1 MIRKKKKRETKKTE
15 EKGEWNNMDHI
26 SQCEKNRNSRFD
38 RTLSETMSKK
48 RYFFFEFGNLFFQ
61 CEIWLRK
68 VLVWPMLQYLG
79 EFSKFNEGWFL
90 ILWKRLSKLD
100 TVLKMLHR
108 FECGMKKQVRM
119 FSIEID
125 YDFLVSLICKIAN
138 FRLFS
143 WKQSKKQGGI
153 LKPFHFCRIFFFSS
167 FQLEKKKK
175 RIGNDSIQNR
185 MVLKMWQQFEMFSSA
200 FFFFFFF
207 FCEKKKKKNWKKCFF
222 FIFFMF
228 LAMSSAL

>member
-1 MIRKKKKRETKKTE
+1 MIRKKKKRKTKKTE

-38 RTLSETMSKK
+38 RTLSETMSRK
-48 RYFFFEFGNLFFQ
+48 RYIFFEFGNLFFQ

-125 YDFLVSLICKIAN
+125 NDFLVSLICKIAN

-153 LKPFHFCRIFFFSS
+153 LKPFHFCRIFFFPV
-167 FQLEKKKK
+167 FNWRKKKK
-175 RIGNDSIQNR
+175 GLAMIQFRIAWYWNVTTIFWD
-185 MVLKMWQQFEMFSSA
+185 VSSA
-200 FFFFFFF
+200 FFFFFFL
-207 FCEKKKKKNWKKCFF
+207 CEKKKKKIGKNVFSLF
-222 FIFFMF
+222 FFMF